1 LHRAIQWYGHCKAR
15 GPVRAL
21 DVTLLPETVRER
33 SVGVTAPPR
42 ATEFFA
48 AGSGALRT
56 AYHDEGMPNELG
68 LVEPQRWVEL
78 EADIVEPFLFATRPL
93 CNAELLAF
101 VHDDGYLDPRLW
113 IPEGFATA
121 QREHWRAP
129 QYWERLDGIW
139 VTCDVVGP
147 REIDPAA
154 VACYLS
160 YYEADAI
167 ARWAHARLP
176 TEAEWE
182 LAAAAS
188 SLPATRART
197 FFAPSARRQLTGVRL
212 AADRGAP

>member
-1 LHRAIQWYGHCKAR
+1 VI
-15 GPVRAL
+15 AL

-33 SVGVTAPPR
+33 SVGVAAPAR

-48 AGSGALRT
+48 SGSNALRT
-56 AYHDEGMPNELG
+56 AFHDEGVPNELG
-68 LVEPQRWVEL
+68 MVEPLQWVEH

-101 VHDDGYLDPRLW
+101 VHDDGYREQRLW
-113 IPEGFATA
+113 TAEGFAIA
-121 QREHWRAP
+121 QREQWRAP
-129 QYWERLDGIW
+129 LYWERHDGAW
-139 VTCDVVGP
+139 MTRDLVTP
-147 REIDPAA
+147 REIDPAG
-154 VACYLS
+154 VACYVS

-167 ARWAHARLP
+167 ARWAQARLP

-212 AADRGAP
+212 ASDRGAP